1 MIKNIVFDMGRVL
14 VGFDPDAIIQEFT
27 DDPADIPIIRREVF
41 EKSEWRELDRGTLM
55 EEDMIPLVCA
65 RLPERLH
72 SIAEKLLLHWREY
85 MEALDDIVPLAR
97 QLQENGYALYVLSNA
112 GKSMLN
118 FKYKLPVLKYFTG
131 TLFSAEVYLLKPEPG
146 IYQEFFKRFSLDPA
160 ECFFIDDTPE
170 NIEAGKEFGM
180 NGFRYTG
187 EIRPLCEALENAGV
201 SVSSN

>member
-65 RLPERLH
+65 RLPDRLH
-72 SIAEKLLLHWREY
+72 SIAEKLLLYWREY
-85 MEALDDIVPLAR
+85 MEALDEIVPLAR

-131 TLFSAEVYLLKPEPG
+131 TLFSAEVYLLKPELG
-146 IYQEFFKRFSLDPA
+146 IYREFFKRFSLDPA

-180 NGFRYTG
+180 DGFRYTG
-187 EIRPLCEALENAGV
+187 EIRPLCEALESAGV